1 MAGFV
6 PPPPPPAPPAPPKPD
21 EKVDYLDL
29 PCPIP
34 YEEIHR
40 EALMSLKPELFEGM
54 RFDFT
59 KGLNQK
65 FSLSHSVF
73 MGPTEIPSQSS
84 ETIKIPTAHYEFGAN
99 FIDPKLMLFGRIL
112 TDGRLNA
119 RVKCDLTENLTLKA
133 NAQLTSEPHMSHG
146 MVNFDYKITLATY
159 ITALDGTL
167 SMMML
172 TFILFFPIQGGDYR
186 TQLQL
191 GNGALFGASYI
202 QKKGK
207 GNNECK
213 MQIELEMGERGINCS
228 GRIVW
233 RKESWKLGSVE
244 AALDGLLCQRKLGS
258 KHKLAGFGAE
268 CVRHSPNLDPSL
280 GVDLQQ
286 SVTPYL
292 SLGGEVFWAGQ
303 HRKSGIGYAAR
314 YNTDKMVA
322 TGQVASTGMVALSYV
337 QKVSEK
343 VSLASDFMYNY
354 MSRDVTASFGYDYIL
369 RQCRLRG
376 KIDSNGCTA
385 AFLEERLNMG
395 LNFILSAEVRT
406 NAR

>member
-1 MAGFV
+1 MAAVV
-6 PPPPPPAPPAPPKPD
+6 PPTATSPPASKPTVIQP

-29 PCPIP
+29 PCPIS

-40 EALMSLKPELFEGM
+40 EALMCCISSEVLRMELPLLNEFTKPPLPFLLDCLVSLKPELFEGM

-65 FSLSHSVF
+65 FSLSHSVI

-119 RVKCDLTENLTLKA
+119 RLKCDLSENLILKA
-133 NAQLTSEPHMSHG
+133 NAQLTNEPHMSHG
-146 MVNFDYKITLATY
+146 MFNFDYK
-159 ITALDGTL
+159 GK
-167 SMMML
+167 
-172 TFILFFPIQGGDYR
+172 DYR
-186 TQLQL
+186 TQFQL
-191 GNGALFGASYI
+191 GNGALFGANYI
-202 QKKGK
+202 
-207 GNNECK
+207 
-213 MQIELEMGERGINCS
+213 
-228 GRIVW
+228 
-233 RKESWKLGSVE
+233 
-244 AALDGLLCQRKLGS
+244 
-258 KHKLAGFGAE
+258 
-268 CVRHSPNLDPSL
+268 
-280 GVDLQQ
+280 Q
-286 SVTPYL
+286 SVTPHL

-303 HRKSGIGYAAR
+303 YRKSGIGYAAR

-322 TGQVASTGMVALSYV
+322 TGQIASTGMVALSYV

-343 VSLASDFMYNY
+343 VSLASDFTYNY

-376 KIDSNGCTA
+376 KIDSNGCTS

-395 LNFILSAEVRT
+395 LNFILSSEIDHRKNDYKFGFGLT
-406 NAR
+406 IGE

>member
-1 MAGFV
+1 MATLI
-6 PPPPPPAPPAPPKPD
+6 PPSPATATTHPAAGPTNPTATEQP
-21 EKVDYLDL
+21 KVDYLNL

-40 EALMSLKPELFEGM
+40 EALMSLKPELFEGL

-65 FSLSHSVF
+65 FSLSHSVM
-73 MGPTEIPSQSS
+73 MGPTEVPSQST
-84 ETIKIPTAHYEFGAN
+84 ETIKIPTANYEFGAN
-99 FIDPKLMLFGRIL
+99 FIDPKLMLFGRVM

-119 RVKCDLTENLTLKA
+119 RLKCDLTENLTLKG
-133 NAQLTSEPHMSHG
+133 NAQLTNEQHMSHG
-146 MVNFDYKITLATY
+146 MFNFDYK
-159 ITALDGTL
+159 G
-167 SMMML
+167 S
-172 TFILFFPIQGGDYR
+172 DYR
-186 TQLQL
+186 TQFQL

-202 QKKGK
+202 Q
-207 GNNECK
+207 
-213 MQIELEMGERGINCS
+213 
-228 GRIVW
+228 
-233 RKESWKLGSVE
+233 SV
-244 AALDGLLCQRKLGS
+244 
-258 KHKLAGFGAE
+258 
-268 CVRHSPNLDPSL
+268 SPH
-280 GVDLQQ
+280 
-286 SVTPYL
+286 L

-314 YNTDKMVA
+314 YNTDKMVT

-376 KIDSNGCTA
+376 KIDSNGVVA
-385 AFLEERLNMG
+385 AFLEERFNMG
-395 LNFILSAEVRT
+395 LNFLLSAEIDHKKKDYKFGFGLTVGE
-406 NAR
+406 

>member
-1 MAGFV
+1 MATLVPPTATV
-6 PPPPPPAPPAPPKPD
+6 PPPSKPTVVPP
-21 EKVDYLDL
+21 EKVDYLNL

-119 RVKCDLTENLTLKA
+119 RVKCDLSENLTLKA
-133 NAQLTSEPHMSHG
+133 NAQLTNEPHMSHG
-146 MVNFDYKITLATY
+146 MVNFDYK
-159 ITALDGTL
+159 GK
-167 SMMML
+167 
-172 TFILFFPIQGGDYR
+172 DYR

-191 GNGALFGASYI
+191 GNGALVGASYI
-202 QKKGK
+202 Q
-207 GNNECK
+207 
-213 MQIELEMGERGINCS
+213 
-228 GRIVW
+228 
-233 RKESWKLGSVE
+233 
-244 AALDGLLCQRKLGS
+244 
-258 KHKLAGFGAE
+258 
-268 CVRHSPNLDPSL
+268 
-280 GVDLQQ
+280 
-286 SVTPYL
+286 SVTPHL

-337 QKVSEK
+337 QKVSDK

-395 LNFILSAEVRT
+395 LNFILSAEIDHRKKDYKFGFGLTVGE
-406 NAR
+406 

>member
-1 MAGFV
+1 MAGLV
-6 PPPPPPAPPAPPKPD
+6 PPGITTIPADASKTAHTKHE
-21 EKVDYLDL
+21 EKTDYMNL

-40 EALMSLKPELFEGM
+40 EALMSLKPETFEGL

-73 MGPTEIPSQSS
+73 MGPTEIPSQSA

-99 FIDPKLMLFGRIL
+99 FIDPNLMLIGRVL

-119 RVKCDLTENLTLKA
+119 RVKWDLTDNLALKA
-133 NAQLTSEPHMSHG
+133 NAQLTNEPHMSHG
-146 MVNFDYKITLATY
+146 MVNFDYK
-159 ITALDGTL
+159 GK
-167 SMMML
+167 
-172 TFILFFPIQGGDYR
+172 DYR
-186 TQLQL
+186 SQFQM

-202 QKKGK
+202 Q
-207 GNNECK
+207 
-213 MQIELEMGERGINCS
+213 
-228 GRIVW
+228 
-233 RKESWKLGSVE
+233 
-244 AALDGLLCQRKLGS
+244 
-258 KHKLAGFGAE
+258 
-268 CVRHSPNLDPSL
+268 
-280 GVDLQQ
+280 
-286 SVTPYL
+286 SVTPHL

-314 YNTDKMVA
+314 YETDKMVA

-343 VSLASDFMYNY
+343 VSLASDLMYNY
-354 MSRDVTASFGYDYIL
+354 MSREVTSSVGYDYIL

-385 AFLEERLNMG
+385 AYLEERLNMG
-395 LNFILSAEVRT
+395 LNFVLSAEIDHRKKDYKFGFGLTVG
-406 NAR
+406 

>member
-1 MAGFV
+1 MATLV
-6 PPPPPPAPPAPPKPD
+6 PPPATVKPEVIQPP
-21 EKVDYLDL
+21 EKVDYLNL
-29 PCPIP
+29 PPPIP

-65 FSLSHSVF
+65 FSLSHSLF

-84 ETIKIPTAHYEFGAN
+84 EIIKIPTAHYEFGAN
-99 FIDPKLMLFGRIL
+99 FIDHPQLMLFGRVM

-119 RVKCDLTENLTLKA
+119 RVKCDLSDNLSLKG
-133 NAQLTSEPHMSHG
+133 NAQLTNEPHMSHG
-146 MVNFDYKITLATY
+146 MINFDYK
-159 ITALDGTL
+159 G
-167 SMMML
+167 S
-172 TFILFFPIQGGDYR
+172 DYKA
-186 TQLQL
+186 QFQL
-191 GNGALFGASYI
+191 GNGALFGANYI
-202 QKKGK
+202 
-207 GNNECK
+207 
-213 MQIELEMGERGINCS
+213 
-228 GRIVW
+228 
-233 RKESWKLGSVE
+233 
-244 AALDGLLCQRKLGS
+244 
-258 KHKLAGFGAE
+258 
-268 CVRHSPNLDPSL
+268 
-280 GVDLQQ
+280 Q
-286 SVTPYL
+286 SVTPHL

-376 KIDSNGCTA
+376 KIDSNGVVA

-395 LNFILSAEVRT
+395 LNFILSAELDHNKKDSKFGFGLTVGE
-406 NAR
+406 